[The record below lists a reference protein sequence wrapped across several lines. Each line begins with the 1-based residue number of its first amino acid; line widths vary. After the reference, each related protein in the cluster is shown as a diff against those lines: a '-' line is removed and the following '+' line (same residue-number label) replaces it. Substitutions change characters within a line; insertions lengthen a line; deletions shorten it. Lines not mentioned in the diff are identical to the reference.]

1 MKKYYC
7 LFLLLL
13 VCFSGR
19 IYGHNTTKSTGPGK
33 VYLFAYATSERKGTN
48 GLHFA
53 WSSDKKNWSP
63 LGPQYTFLMS
73 DYGRWQKE
81 KRMLTPFLTRDK
93 NGMFYCVWALN
104 ETDHYFA
111 IASSPNLAYW
121 NRQNYIPVLT
131 DNNVTEPQ
139 LIFHNGE
146 ATISWWSGSD
156 TKPYSTITKDF
167 KNYSPSKPDPGVQKI
182 QREKVIIS
190 GKEQIGTI
198 IETDW
203 NTIEELKKT
212 VEAEKHKTDAN
223 AATPKTDSILFSGL
237 KPIKADFIVDG
248 KQTKKISNMLMG
260 VFFEDLNYAADG
272 GLYAELIQNRDFEYS
287 LADIQFKDRNWT
299 PGSFWSGSF
308 SIDSISPIHAN
319 NKHYAIIKN
328 AAMTNGGFDGISL
341 KAGEKYNLNVFAKGS
356 SFTIRLKDAN
366 GKTLAETIIKPN
378 NSWKKYSAVLEI
390 NQTVENAQLEATTKG
405 ETALDMVSLFPQ
417 KTFKGRK
424 NGLRN
429 DIAST
434 IANLKPRFMRF
445 PGGCLVHGDG
455 LKNIYRWKKTI
466 GPLEERIGMPNL
478 WRYHQTM
485 GLGFYEYFLFCED
498 MGAEPVPVVAA
509 GVSCGNSATGGA
521 GQQGGIP
528 MPEMDEYIQDILD
541 LIEYANGSTK
551 TTWGKKR
558 AEAGHPEPFNL
569 KFIGVGNEDIVT
581 DVFEE
586 RYAMIVK
593 AVREKYPNVTI
604 IGTGGPTAE
613 GTDYKESWE
622 LADKLKLPMLDEHYY
637 KTPGWFINNQDFYDS
652 YDRTKSKVY
661 LGEYASRGNTF
672 YNALSEAL
680 YLTALERNADVV
692 SMASYAPLLAR
703 EKHTQ
708 WNPDL
713 IYFNGNEVKPT
724 VNYFV
729 QQLYGENSGDT
740 YMQSVVKIN
749 ENNNEAYKRIAV
761 SAVQNNTTGDLIVK
775 LVNMLPVAITPSL
788 DLTNIITKETTLYT
802 SFSGK
807 PDNKNARPT
816 VVKLTVKEALS
827 KELPPYSFTVIRL
840 KTK

>member
-1 MKKYYC
+1 MKKYYF
-7 LFLLLL
+7 LFLILF
-13 VCFSGR
+13 VCFSCR
-19 IYGHNTTKSTGPGK
+19 IYSHNTSSGPAK
-33 VYLFAYATSERKGTN
+33 VYLFAYSTTEKKGTN

-53 WSSDKKNWSP
+53 WSTDKKNWSP

-81 KRMLTPFLTRDK
+81 KRMLTPYLTRDK
-93 NGMFYCVWALN
+93 DGMFYCVWALN

-121 NRQNYIPVLT
+121 NRQNYIPVVT

-139 LIFHNGE
+139 LIFNNGT
-146 ATISWWSGSD
+146 AILSWWSGED
-156 TKPYSTITKDF
+156 AKPYSTTTKDF
-167 KNYSPSKPDPGVQKI
+167 KNYSPSKVDPGVQKI
-182 QREKVIIS
+182 KREKVIIS

-198 IETDW
+198 LEIDW
-203 NTIEELKKT
+203 NIIEELKKT
-212 VEAEKHKTDAN
+212 VEAEKYKIETN
-223 AATPKTDSILFSGL
+223 AATPKTDSILFSNL

-248 KQTKKISNMLMG
+248 KQSKKISNMLMG

-299 PGSFWSGSF
+299 SSSTWKGNF
-308 SIDSISPIHAN
+308 SIDSITPVHAN

-328 AAMTNGGFDGISL
+328 ASMTNEGYDGITL
-341 KAGEKYNLNVFAKGS
+341 KAGEKYNLNIFAKGS
-356 SFTIRLKDAN
+356 PLTIQLKDTN
-366 GKTLAETIIKPN
+366 GKILAQTTIKPSN
-378 NSWKKYSAVLEI
+378 TWKNYSAILEI
-390 NQTVENAQLEATTKG
+390 TQNTENALLEVATKG
-405 ETALDMVSLFPQ
+405 KTSLDMISLFPQ

-434 IANLKPRFMRF
+434 IAELKPKFMRF

-455 LKNIYRWKKTI
+455 LKNIYRWKNTI
-466 GPLEERIGMPNL
+466 GALEQRVGMPNL

-528 MPEMDEYIQDILD
+528 MPEMDQYIQDILD

-551 TTWGKKR
+551 TVWGKKR

-569 KFIGVGNEDIVT
+569 KYIGVGNEDIVT

-593 AVREKYPNVTI
+593 AVQKKYPNVTI

-613 GTDYKESWE
+613 GTDYKESWALSE
-622 LADKLKLPMLDEHYY
+622 KLNLPMLDEHYY

-652 YDRTKSKVY
+652 YDRSKSKVY

-680 YLTALERNADVV
+680 YLTAIERNADVV

-703 EKHTQ
+703 EKRTQ

-713 IYFNGNEVKPT
+713 IYFNSSEVKPT

-729 QQLYGENSGDT
+729 QKLYGENSGDT
-740 YMQSVVKIN
+740 YLQSVIKIS
-749 ENNNEAYKRIAV
+749 ENNNEAYKRVAI
-761 SAVQNNTTGDLIVK
+761 SAVQDNATGDLILK
-775 LVNMLPVAITPSL
+775 LINMLPVSVTPAV
-788 DLTNIITKETTLYT
+788 DFIDIKIKETALYT

-807 PDNKNARPT
+807 PDNKTSRPT
-816 VVKLTVKEALS
+816 TVKIAAKEAIT
-827 KELPPYSFTVIRL
+827 KELPPYSFTIIRF